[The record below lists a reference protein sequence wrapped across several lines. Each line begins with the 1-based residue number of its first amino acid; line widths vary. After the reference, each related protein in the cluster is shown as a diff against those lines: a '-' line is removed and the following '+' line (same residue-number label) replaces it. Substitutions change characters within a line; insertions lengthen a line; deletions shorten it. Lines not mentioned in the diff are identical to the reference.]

1 MKKGFTLAEVLITLV
16 IIGVIAAM
24 TIPTLMNSTNNQ
36 EFRVGLKKAI
46 SALNQAMSLNYALE
60 GTQVGSDTLATSA
73 NVVNNLFKK
82 RMSVITTATSGAA
95 FAVGD
100 SGITATDN
108 QNVFYTADGMRFAV
122 SYAAGEYDPI
132 ADQMYYG
139 LILIDVNGEKAP
151 NTLCTNANQP
161 TDTYVATMYGNR
173 VVAGNVKAP
182 TAAYST
188 AAQQVVFD
196 KKSSNQT
203 SANTNQQQTP

>member
-60 GTQVGSDTLATSA
+60 GTQIGADNLSSSE
-73 NVVNNLFKK
+73 NIVNELFKK
-82 RMSVITTATSGAA
+82 RMSVITTATSGTA
-95 FAVGD
+95 FGVGAT
-100 SGITATDN
+100 GISATDN
-108 QNVFYTADGMRFAV
+108 TNVFYTADGARYAV
-122 SYAAGEYDPI
+122 SYAAGAYDPV

-139 LILIDVNGEKAP
+139 LILIDVNGEKGP
-151 NTLCTNANQP
+151 NTVCTNAQQP

-173 VVAGNVKAP
+173 VVAGATSSPDAN
-182 TAAYST
+182 YSK
-188 AAQQVVFD
+188 AAQEVVFD
-196 KKSSNQT
+196 KKASN
-203 SANTNQQQTP
+203 NTTATN

>member
-60 GTQVGSDTLATSA
+60 GTQVGSDTLATSQ
-73 NVVNNLFKK
+73 NVVDNLFKK

-95 FAVGD
+95 FAAGD

-122 SYAAGEYDPI
+122 SYASGEYDPV

-151 NTLCTNANQP
+151 NTLCTDDKQP

-173 VVAGNVKAP
+173 VVAGNVKNP
-182 TAAYST
+182 TANYSK
-188 AAQQVVFD
+188 AAQGVVFD
-196 KKSSNQT
+196 KKYTNSNQPT
-203 SANTNQQQTP
+203 GNNP

>member
-60 GTQVGSDTLATSA
+60 GTQVGDTTLQT
-73 NVVNNLFKK
+73 NQNIVDKLFKK
-82 RMSVITTATSGAA
+82 RMSVITTATSGNA
-95 FAVGD
+95 FDAGD
-100 SGITATDN
+100 SGITAADN
-108 QNVFYTADGMRFAV
+108 SNIFYTADGMRFAV
-122 SYAAGEYDPI
+122 SYAAGEYDPV

-139 LILIDVNGEKAP
+139 LVLIDVNGEKAP
-151 NTLCTNANQP
+151 NKLCTNANQP
-161 TDTYVATMYGNR
+161 TDTYVATLYGNR

-196 KKSSNQT
+196 KKSSN
-203 SANTNQQQTP
+203 NTTVTTP

>member
-60 GTQVGSDTLATSA
+60 GTQIGADTLSSSE
-73 NVVNNLFKK
+73 NIVKNLFKK
-82 RMSVITTATSGAA
+82 RMSVITTATSGTA
-95 FAVGD
+95 FGAGA
-100 SGITATDN
+100 SGISATDN
-108 QNVFYTADGMRFAV
+108 TNIFYTADGARYAV
-122 SYAAGEYDPI
+122 SYAAGAYDPV

-139 LILIDVNGEKAP
+139 LILIDVNGEKGP
-151 NTLCTNANQP
+151 NTLCTNAQQP

-173 VVAGNVKAP
+173 VVAGATGSPDAN
-182 TAAYST
+182 YSK
-188 AAQQVVFD
+188 AAQEVVFD
-196 KKSSNQT
+196 KKGSN
-203 SANTNQQQTP
+203 NTTATN

>member
-60 GTQVGSDTLATSA
+60 GTQIGAENLSSSQNIVD
-73 NVVNNLFKK
+73 NLFKK
-82 RMSVITTATSGAA
+82 RMSVITTATSGTA
-95 FAVGD
+95 FGVG
-100 SGITATDN
+100 STGITATDN
-108 QNVFYTADGMRFAV
+108 QNVFYTADGARYAV
-122 SYAAGEYDPI
+122 SYAAGAYDPV

-139 LILIDVNGEKAP
+139 LILIDVNGEKGP
-151 NTLCTNANQP
+151 NTVCTNAQQP

-173 VVAGNVKAP
+173 VVAGATSSPDANYAK
-182 TAAYST
+182 
-188 AAQQVVFD
+188 AAQEVVFD
-196 KKSSNQT
+196 KKGSN
-203 SANTNQQQTP
+203 NTTATN